1 MGVNMFDTCRATFY
15 RRAMTAAEPTTPG
28 RRETR
33 RRDVQRRLED
43 AFLGAMAAGD
53 PAGMTHE
60 ALADRAG
67 ISRRTAYRYFPDRE
81 SLMRS
86 VWRRMTEAA
95 GPGVRIPLDSREI
108 VERLDELF
116 TGFDRNADV
125 MTIGL
130 SSAEGRAVRNAMK
143 AERTAGWRAALTE
156 ETGALPEPDRT
167 MAVAMIQLIGSGLAW
182 RELRDQWDLD
192 GLEIAAA
199 CRWATVTLLKD
210 LAARRGRPL
219 SE

>member
-1 MGVNMFDTCRATFY
+1 MFDTGRVTFY
-15 RRAMTAAEPTTPG
+15 RCAMIAPEPDPEPHPG
-28 RRETR
+28 RRETK

-43 AFLGAMAAGD
+43 AFLAAMATGD

-95 GPGVRIPLDSREI
+95 GPGVRIPLDSVEI
-108 VERLDELF
+108 VDRLDELF

-130 SSAEGRAVRNAMK
+130 ASAEGRAVRNAMK
-143 AERTAGWRAALTE
+143 AERTAGWRAALAE
-156 ETGALPEPDRT
+156 ETGQLPEPDRT
-167 MAVAMIQLIGSGLAW
+167 LAVAMIQFIGSGLAW
-182 RELRDQWDLD
+182 RELRDQWDL
-192 GLEIAAA
+192 GGPEIAAA
-199 CRWATVTLLKD
+199 CRWATLTLLKD
-210 LAARRGRPL
+210 LAARQGRRL